1 MNRKQTIIAA
11 LAALSLV
18 TACDDEEEAAEGAE
32 TEAPAAETTPEPEP
46 EAEAE
51 PAEPAPG
58 ERVDAT
64 MGEDHLPTQLATV
77 VTAPTGEIGE
87 VGLVKVTLLEGVSV
101 GARSGGGDV
110 GSTHAIEGTAAPVA
124 AYDHNP
130 AGDSGE
136 DCPTLDAA
144 KTSVGDAEIV
154 AEHRFAAM
162 WEGEGPAYGDE
173 MGLILFES
181 GDQAGFFVR
190 KRFDHG
196 DDYTDFCV
204 ASGTPQA
211 PAANMTMEQ
220 AKALAGSFMTARE
233 EY

>member
-1 MNRKQTIIAA
+1 MEGSRRSRALAA
-11 LAALSLV
+11 PDRRGVAALSLV
-18 TACDDEEEAAEGAE
+18 TACDDEEAAETPAEAEE
-32 TEAPAAETTPEPEP
+32 TEEPAAEATPEP
-46 EAEAE
+46 E

-64 MGEDHLPTQLATV
+64 MGDDHLPTQLATV
-77 VTAPTGEIGE
+77 VTAPAGETGE
-87 VGLVKVTLLEGVSV
+87 VGLVKITMLEGVTV

-110 GSTHAIEGTAAPVA
+110 GSSYTLEGTAAPVG

-130 AGDSGE
+130 AGDSGA

-144 KTSVGDAEIV
+144 KTSLGEAEVV

-173 MGLILFES
+173 MGVILFQT

-211 PAANMTMEQ
+211 PVAT
-220 AKALAGSFMTARE
+220 
-233 EY
+233 